1 MSRWGLAKDEFVDN
15 GYWPYPLYIREARRM
30 VGQYVM
36 TEHDCLA
43 RRQTPE
49 PIGMGSYV
57 MDSHNVHRQVTKEG
71 LVQNEGD
78 VCSYRP
84 TYRPTVA

>member
-1 MSRWGLAKDEFVDN
+1 MYFLANDPRVPEVCPRPDLLLES
-15 GYWPYPLYIREARRM
+15 GDGVPESVLADLLYIREARRM

-49 PIGMGSYV
+49 PIGMA
-57 MDSHNVHRQVTKEG
+57 RT
-71 LVQNEGD
+71 
-78 VCSYRP
+78 
-84 TYRPTVA
+84 

>member
-1 MSRWGLAKDEFVDN
+1 
-15 GYWPYPLYIREARRM
+15 M

-57 MDSHNVHRQVTKEG
+57 MDSHNVQRYVTKEG
-71 LVQNEGD
+71 SRAE
-78 VCSYRP
+78 
-84 TYRPTVA
+84 